1 MKIKISPTF
10 YIIWIIFLLLG
21 KTDTVITVFICGVI
35 HEAGHICA
43 YSALGLSRADVTLN
57 ACGISA
63 DFKGRTAISYKNE
76 IICLLAGGVLN
87 LLTAPLFYLI
97 YAKLPFTN
105 GGDAL
110 FLCSMVFGI
119 LNLLPIYPLDGGRVL
134 FSLLAQK
141 FPLYKAKRITNVLGI
156 IFLIPLTALAIYAL
170 FTTRFNVSLLLIC
183 AYLFVYILSG
193 R

>member
-21 KTDTVITVFICGVI
+21 RTDTVITVFICGVL

-43 YSALGLSRADVTLN
+43 YSVLGLSRADVTIN

-76 IICLLAGGVLN
+76 IICFLAGGMAN
-87 LLTAPLFYLI
+87 LLTAPVFFLISRYLP
-97 YAKLPFTN
+97 YTN
-105 GGDAL
+105 GGASL
-110 FLCSMVFGI
+110 FLCSIVFGI

-156 IFLIPLTALAIYAL
+156 IFLIPITALAFYAL
-170 FTTRFNVSLLLIC
+170 FITKFNVSLLLIC

>member
-21 KTDTVITVFICGVI
+21 RTDTVITVFICGVI

-63 DFKGRTAISYKNE
+63 DFKDRIAISYKKE
-76 IICLLAGGVLN
+76 IICLMAGGTLN

-97 YAKLPFTN
+97 SANLPFTN

-110 FLCSMVFGI
+110 FLCSIVFGI

-141 FPLYKAKRITNVLGI
+141 LPLYKAKRITNVLGI
-156 IFLIPLTALAIYAL
+156 VFLLPLTALAVYAL
-170 FTTRFNVSLLLIC
+170 FITGFNVSLLLIC

>member
-76 IICLLAGGVLN
+76 IICFLAGGVLN

-97 YAKLPFTN
+97 YANLPFTN

-141 FPLYKAKRITNVLGI
+141 LPLYKAKKITNILGI
-156 IFLIPLTALAIYAL
+156 VFLIPLTALAFYAL
-170 FTTRFNVSLLLIC
+170 FITKFNVSLLLIC